1 MAVGTN
7 ELVVALPVEVEAWL
21 AALGIVCSD
30 EFEGTDAD
38 AADAAVE
45 VFLSVLDAGGDAV

>member
-1 MAVGTN
+1 M
-7 ELVVALPVEVEAWL
+7 EVKLLNPWL

-45 VFLSVLDAGGDAV
+45 VFLSGNTRNL